1 MKRSVRWKFTII
13 FAGLMT
19 VAIALIWCI
28 NNWFL
33 SGYYQNYKIHTLE
46 KGYRAIDAIIQDEVR
61 NGESSLEDAQ
71 AELNSGWKEY
81 QKSKDGSSD
90 MDSADGGSAQSG
102 KNGTDDRAGD
112 ETQDALG
119 EYAEGDTVVL
129 EDDSEE
135 ASADALDGEEASS
148 GGVRLAN
155 VIRELRD
162 RSNISL
168 LLYDSES
175 DQTLV
180 SSARDVEVMRNR
192 VRRYIV
198 GHAGAKRD
206 VLREYDNYMIQKT
219 FDPLSKT
226 FYLESWG
233 FFSDNATIFIM
244 TMPMESIH
252 ESAAISNRFLMFV
265 GIVVILAG
273 SILIYFITRHITMPI
288 KRLSELS
295 EKMSNLDFDARYE
308 TSRRS
313 TEEIDTLGNSMNVLS
328 ERLKTTIGEL
338 KEANAQLK
346 KDIDEKVQIDEMRK
360 EFIANVSHELKT
372 PIALIQGYAEGL
384 KECINDD
391 PESREFYCEV
401 IMDESSKMNQMVKKL
416 LTLNQLEFGNDVV
429 TMERFDLV
437 SLVKGVIQSASILA
451 QQKEAKLLFNEEEPV
466 YVWADEF
473 KVEEVVTNYISNALN
488 HLEGDKVIDVK
499 LIHEPGNVIRTTVF
513 NTGKPIPEEDLDKI
527 WIKFYKVDKARTR
540 EYGGSG
546 IGLSIVKAIMD
557 SFHQKCGVKNYDNGV
572 EFWFELDGGEKCGNS
587 GKDDQRLLPGA
598 EQS

>member
-102 KNGTDDRAGD
+102 KNGTGDRAGD

-129 EDDSEE
+129 EDDSED

-180 SSARDVEVMRNR
+180 SSARDVEVMRDR

-244 TMPMESIH
+244 TMSMESIH

-384 KECINDD
+384 VEGMAEDKENRDY
-391 PESREFYCEV
+391 YCGV
-401 IMDESSKMNQMVKKL
+401 IMDEAGKMNRMVRQL
-416 LTLNQLEFGNDVV
+416 LTLTALEFGGERLSV
-429 TMERFDLV
+429 ERFDLTELIASV
-437 SLVKGVIQSASILA
+437 ISSSGV
-451 QQKEAKLLFNEEEPV
+451 LLKQNELTVDFDGKEPV
-466 YVWADEF
+466 YVMGDEF
-473 KVEEVVTNYISNALN
+473 KIEEVITNYLTNAI
-488 HLEGDKVIDVK
+488 HHVGGGEKKIQIRIDHRRDGKEVCV
-499 LIHEPGNVIRTTVF
+499 EVF
-513 NTGKPIPEEDLDKI
+513 NTGNPIPDEALPNL
-527 WIKFYKVDKARTR
+527 WTKFYKVDKARTR

-546 IGLSIVKAIMD
+546 IGLSIVKAIMEM
-557 SFHQKCGVKNYDNGV
+557 HHKACGVKNHENGV
-572 EFWFELDGGEKCGNS
+572 EFWFTLDTAGEK
-587 GKDDQRLLPGA
+587 
-598 EQS
+598 